1 MLGKVFKAY
10 DVRAIVP
17 KPLNTRLAWQIGHGA
32 ARYLVESAQEA
43 GFDDPMMRHLAVGR
57 DPRPT
62 SPELGEAL
70 MAGIR
75 AAGVSVIDLGVCD
88 TPMIY
93 FAVNHLACAGGIQ
106 VTASHN
112 PVEYNGF
119 KFCGIGARPV
129 GSGSGLETIRELA
142 ALADP
147 DRAQGTDEGRYETR
161 DLWDAY
167 ARRLHGLLA
176 EEAPEGLAATRG
188 RPLKVVVD
196 ASNGSAG
203 IMCPRLFDGLEG
215 LEIVP
220 INFTCGDGH
229 YEHEP
234 NPLVEENLDQLRAAV
249 RDNQADLGVCFDGD
263 ADRCVVVDEAGRTVG
278 GDLLTAW
285 LVEPILER
293 SPGTAVI
300 FDLRSSRIVP
310 ERITSLGGKPVPSRV
325 GHVFM
330 KAALAEHEAAFGGE
344 LSGHFY
350 YRDMFGADSGSRA
363 FVSVLGALARSD
375 APMSEQV
382 GRLRVYAQS
391 GEVNFKNEDIEGT
404 LASLRDVYSDAE
416 FGEMDGLSIDTG
428 GWWANIRASNTEP
441 LLRLNVEAADQAA
454 VDAALEELGAR
465 LGTRVAH

>member
-17 KPLNTRLAWQIGHGA
+17 KPLTNRLAWQIGFGA
-32 ARYLVESAQEA
+32 ARYLEETAQDA
-43 GFDDPMMRHLAVGR
+43 GFEDPMMRHVVVGR

-62 SPELGEAL
+62 SPALAEAL
-70 MAGIR
+70 IDGIR
-75 AAGVSVIDLGVCD
+75 ASGISVIDLGVTD
-88 TPMIY
+88 TPMLY

-112 PVEYNGF
+112 PVNYNGF
-119 KFCGIGARPV
+119 KFCGLGARPI
-129 GSGSGLETIRELA
+129 GSGSGLELIREQA
-142 ALADP
+142 ALVDP
-147 DRAQGTDEGRYETR
+147 DRVKRSDGGCETR

-176 EEAPEGLAATRG
+176 EEAPEGLAAVRG

-203 IMCPRLFDGLEG
+203 IMVPKLFDGIDG

-220 INFTCGDGH
+220 VNFTYGDGH

-234 NPLVEENLDQLRAAV
+234 NPLVEDNLDQLREAV
-249 RDNQADLGVCFDGD
+249 RSNHADLGVCFDGD
-263 ADRCVVVDEAGRTVG
+263 ADRCVVVDESGRTVG

-293 SPGTAVI
+293 SPGASII

-310 ERITSLGGKPVPSRV
+310 ERITSLGGVPVPSRV

-350 YRDMFGADSGSRA
+350 YRDMFGADSGARA
-363 FVSVLGALARSD
+363 FVSVLGALARSEG
-375 APMSEQV
+375 PMSEQV
-382 GRLRVYAQS
+382 DRLRVYAQS

-404 LASLRDVYSDAE
+404 LLALRDAYSDAD

-441 LLRLNVEAADQAA
+441 LLRLNVEAADQEA
-454 VDAALEELGAR
+454 VTDALTELGKL
-465 LGTRVAH
+465 LGKRVKH